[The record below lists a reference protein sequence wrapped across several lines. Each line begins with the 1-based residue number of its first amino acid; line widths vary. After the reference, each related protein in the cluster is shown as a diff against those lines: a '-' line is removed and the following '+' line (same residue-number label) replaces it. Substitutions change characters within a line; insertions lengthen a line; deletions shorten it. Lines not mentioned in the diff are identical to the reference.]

1 MPSPKSYPAIAGS
14 LTKIRAEQVKSED
27 SLGTLAGDLAALR
40 GQVADIIGAA
50 DYKEDV
56 SAAKVQILDLAVHL
70 DAATS
75 ATELE
80 VLHDMKIDGASHLV
94 GNVVADAALRVG
106 GAARIVG
113 AVKMDS
119 TLSITGSAE
128 MKSSMSVAGLAD
140 FNGGITANEIK
151 IDGDAVGHLYLVGAS
166 GQIEDEANLAFAAG
180 KLSVTGKIDAS
191 GEMKAGTIAMTG
203 FSVDASGNM
212 AAASVKDASLTA
224 GRVVFAG
231 TAGDLSDDAD
241 FAFASD
247 VLTVK
252 GSTLGENAS
261 IAGTF
266 AVAGAADLNGA
277 LDVAG
282 QVDLAAAGVATNVRG
297 GLNVAQ
303 NLTVTGDLV
312 INGTTTTVN
321 STILTVDDINI
332 ELGSVAS
339 PTDGTAEDGGITLKG
354 ATDKT
359 IKWKAAKGWLFS
371 EKIEAPSAILN
382 GDLAAV
388 KGIFSG
394 DVSGVKGTFSGDVA
408 GVKGT
413 FSGDLAAVK
422 GTFSGDLAAVKG
434 TFSGDVVAPKV
445 AANNLTA
452 GRVVLSD
459 AGHNVVDSADL
470 TFNGGLMA
478 LTGTFAVNGDGGTS
492 GNFKVGATAQIKGQ
506 LQAQSGSVL
515 SGVVNLPARSGMKL
529 LVTDAGKNVAET
541 MLSYSDLG
549 AGQVEIQ
556 VGSGAQMLHIDSGAK
571 KLWSSSDLALSA
583 SNGTLTFADK
593 DQALKLSNDTAN
605 WTDFRAAHA
614 GYSSAT
620 SILDAFLAVDA
631 RLDSVVT
638 TAAAAAKKSE
648 SMPAPAAANTAVSV
662 TGPGAFTAAEL
673 TVDNSMVFFNGQLIR
688 SGSASAIAAAGA
700 DYSLDGGY
708 SAMKFSF
715 AVEAGDVVVIQ
726 KI

>member
-1 MPSPKSYPAIAGS
+1 MSLKSYSAISGS
-14 LTKIRAEQVKSED
+14 LTKVRAEQIKSED
-27 SLGTLAGDLAALR
+27 ALGTLAGDLAALR

-50 DYKEDV
+50 DYKEEVSGLDV
-56 SAAKVQILDLAVHL
+56 QLLDLAHHIKADV
-70 DAATS
+70 AAS
-75 ATELE
+75 EME
-80 VLHDMKIDGASHLV
+80 VLHDMKVDGAAHIV
-94 GNVVADAALRVG
+94 GAFTADAAALVK
-106 GAARIVG
+106 GAAEIVG
-113 AVKMDS
+113 AVKMNS
-119 TLSITGSAE
+119 SLALTGSADL
-128 MKSSMSVAGLAD
+128 KGTLAVAGLAD
-140 FNGGITANEIK
+140 FNGGITATEIK
-151 IDGDAVGHLYLVGAS
+151 IDGDVAGRLYIVSGSGAMS
-166 GQIEDEANLAFAAG
+166 DEAKLTFDG
-180 KLSVTGKIDAS
+180 SKLSITGGIDAS

-252 GSTLGENAS
+252 GSTFGENAS

-321 STILTVDDINI
+321 STTLTVDDKNI
-332 ELGSVAS
+332 ELGSVSSPSDATAS
-339 PTDGTAEDGGITLKG
+339 GGGITLKG

-359 IKWKAAKGWLFS
+359 IIWTAAKGWEFS

-388 KGIFSG
+388 KGTFSG
-394 DVSGVKGTFSGDVA
+394 DVSGVKGTFSGDVS

-413 FSGDLAAVK
+413 FSGDLAA
-422 GTFSGDLAAVKG
+422 AKG
-434 TFSGDVVAPKV
+434 TFSGDVVAPHV
-445 AANNLTA
+445 AANNLHQNYI
-452 GRVVLSD
+452 VLSD
-459 AGHNVVDSADL
+459 AGHNLIDNSAL
-470 TFNGGLMA
+470 TFDGA
-478 LTGTFAVNGDGGTS
+478 LLAITGTLAVNGAGGTS
-492 GNFKVGATAQIKGQ
+492 GDFKVGGNAQIKGQ

-556 VGSGAQMLHIDSGAK
+556 VGSGSQMLHIDSGAK
-571 KLWSSSDLALSA
+571 KLWSNSDLTLSA

-593 DQALKLSNDTAN
+593 DQALKLANSTAN

-614 GYSSAT
+614 GFAAAT
-620 SILDAFLAVDA
+620 SILDAFLSVDA

-648 SMPAPAAANTAVSV
+648 SMPSPAAANTAVSV

-673 TVDNSMVFFNGQLIR
+673 TVDNSMVFFNGQLLR
-688 SGSASAIAAAGA
+688 SGSASAIAAAQA

>member
-1 MPSPKSYPAIAGS
+1 MAHKSYSAISGS
-14 LTKIRAEQVKSED
+14 LTKVRAEQVRSED

-56 SAAKVQILDLAVHL
+56 SASKTQILDLGVHL

-75 ATELE
+75 AVELE
-80 VLHDMKIDGASHLV
+80 VRTALKVSGAARVV
-94 GNVVADAALRVG
+94 GAFTADDAALVK
-106 GAARIVG
+106 GAAEIAG
-113 AVKMDS
+113 AVKMNS
-119 TLSITGSAE
+119 TLALTGSAE
-128 MKSSMSVAGLAD
+128 LKSSMSVAGAAD

-151 IDGDAVGHLYLVGAS
+151 LDGDGSAAGNLYLVGA
-166 GQIEDEANLAFAAG
+166 GGILADEPKLAFDG
-180 KLSVTGKIDAS
+180 SKLAITGKIDAS

-212 AAASVKDASLTA
+212 AALSIKDASLTV

-252 GSTLGENAS
+252 GSTFGENAS
-261 IAGTF
+261 IAGTV
-266 AVAGAADLNGA
+266 AVAGAADLNGT

-321 STILTVDDINI
+321 STTLTVDDKNI

-339 PTDGTAEDGGITLKG
+339 PSDATASGGGITLKG

-359 IKWKAAKGWLFS
+359 IIWTAAKGWEFS

-382 GDLAAV
+382 GNLAAVSGAFSGDLAA
-388 KGIFSG
+388 
-394 DVSGVKGTFSGDVA
+394 VKGTFSGDVA

-413 FSGDLAAVK
+413 FSGDLMAAS
-422 GTFSGDLAAVKG
+422 GTFSGPV
-434 TFSGDVVAPKV
+434 TAPKV
-445 AANNLTA
+445 AANNLTQ

-459 AGHNVVDSADL
+459 PSHFVVDSANL
-470 TFNGGLMA
+470 TFMAGLLA
-478 LTGTFAVNGDGGTS
+478 VTGAFGVQGTAAVSSQLVVG
-492 GNFKVGATAQIKGQ
+492 GATAVHGQ
-506 LQAQSGSVL
+506 FNAMTGSAL
-515 SGVVNLPARSGMKL
+515 HGVVNLPARSGMKL
-529 LVTDAGKNVAET
+529 LVTDGGKNVAET
-541 MLSYSDLG
+541 ALDYSNLG
-549 AGQVEIQ
+549 GGQVDLK
-556 VGSGAQMLHIDSGAK
+556 VGSGAQQLHIDSGAK
-571 KLWSSSDLALSA
+571 KLWSASDLTLSA
-583 SNGTLTFADK
+583 SNGVLSFADK
-593 DQALKLSNDTAN
+593 DQAIKLANDTAN
-605 WTDFRAAHA
+605 WTAFRAADA
-614 GYSSAT
+614 GFSSAT

-662 TGPGAFTAAEL
+662 TGPGAFAAAEL
-673 TVDNSMVFFNGQLIR
+673 TKDNSLVFFNGQLLR
-688 SGSASAIAAAGA
+688 SGSASAVAAAQA

-715 AVEAGDVVVIQ
+715 AVEDADVVVIQ

>member
-1 MPSPKSYPAIAGS
+1 MSIKSYSAISGS
-14 LTKIRAEQVKSED
+14 LTKVRAEQIKSED
-27 SLGTLAGDLAALR
+27 ALGTLAGDLAALR

-50 DYKEDV
+50 DYKEEVSGLDV
-56 SAAKVQILDLAVHL
+56 QLLDLAHHIKADV
-70 DAATS
+70 AAS
-75 ATELE
+75 EME
-80 VLHDMKIDGASHLV
+80 VLHDMKVDGAAHVV
-94 GNVVADAALRVG
+94 GAFTADAAALVK
-106 GAARIVG
+106 GAAEIVG
-113 AVKMDS
+113 AVKMNS
-119 TLSITGSAE
+119 TLALTGSAE
-128 MKSSMSVAGLAD
+128 LKSSMSVAGAAD

-151 IDGDAVGHLYLVGAS
+151 IDGDVAGRLYIVGAS
-166 GQIEDEANLAFAAG
+166 NEIQDSSLLTFNGTTLA
-180 KLSVTGKIDAS
+180 VTGKADIS

-231 TAGDLSDDAD
+231 TAGDLSDDGD
-241 FAFASD
+241 FTFAAD
-247 VLTVK
+247 VLSIK
-252 GSTLGENAS
+252 GSTFGLDAS
-261 IAGTF
+261 VAGAF

-303 NLTVTGDLV
+303 DLTVTGNMI

-321 STILTVDDINI
+321 STTLTVDDKNI

-339 PTDGTAEDGGITLKG
+339 PSDATASGGGITLKG

-359 IKWKAAKGWLFS
+359 IIWTAAKGWEFS

-422 GTFSGDLAAVKG
+422 GTFSGDVSAP
-434 TFSGDVVAPKV
+434 TVAP
-445 AANNLTA
+445 ANLHQNYI
-452 GRVVLSD
+452 VLSD
-459 AGHNVVDSADL
+459 ASHKLIDNAAL
-470 TFNGGLMA
+470 TFDGA
-478 LTGTFAVNGDGGTS
+478 LLAITGTLAVNGDGGTS
-492 GNFKVGATAQIKGQ
+492 GNFKVGAMAQIKGQ

-556 VGSGAQMLHIDSGAK
+556 VGSGAQQLHIDSGAK
-571 KLWSSSDLALSA
+571 KLWSSSDLTLSA
-583 SNGTLTFADK
+583 SAGTLTFADK
-593 DQALKLSNDTAN
+593 DQALKLANSTAN
-605 WTDFRAAHA
+605 WTDFRGAHA
-614 GYSSAT
+614 GYASAT

-673 TVDNSMVFFNGQLIR
+673 TVDNSMVFFNGQLLR
-688 SGSASAIAAAGA
+688 SGSASAIAAAQA
-700 DYSLDGGY
+700 DYSLDAGY

-715 AVEAGDVVVIQ
+715 AVESGDVVVIQ
-726 KI
+726 KV

>member
-1 MPSPKSYPAIAGS
+1 MAHKSYPMVSGS
-14 LTKIRAEQVKSED
+14 LTKVRAEQIKSED
-27 SLGTLAGDLAALR
+27 ALGTLAGDLAALR

-56 SAAKVQILDLAVHL
+56 SAAKVQILDLAGHL

-75 ATELE
+75 ASELE
-80 VLHDMKIDGASHLV
+80 VLHGLKVSGAARVV
-94 GNVVADAALRVG
+94 GAFTADAAALVK
-106 GAARIVG
+106 GAAEIAG
-113 AVKMDS
+113 AVKMNS
-119 TLSITGSAE
+119 TLALTGSAE
-128 MKSSMSVAGLAD
+128 LKGALSVAGAAD
-140 FNGGITANEIK
+140 FNGGITANELK
-151 IDGDAVGHLYLVGAS
+151 LDGDVAGRLYIVGAS
-166 GQIEDEANLAFAAG
+166 SEMSDEAKLTFDG
-180 KLSVTGKIDAS
+180 SKLSVTGAADIS

-212 AAASVKDASLTA
+212 AAASIKDASLTA

-231 TAGDLSDDAD
+231 TAGDLSDDSD

-252 GSTLGENAS
+252 GSTFGADAS
-261 IAGTF
+261 VSGSL
-266 AVAGAADLNGA
+266 AVAGAADLNGT

-297 GLNVAQ
+297 ALNVAQ
-303 NLTVTGDLV
+303 AANVTGNLTVTGDLI

-321 STILTVDDINI
+321 STTITVDDKNI

-339 PTDGTAEDGGITLKG
+339 PTDVTAEGGGITLKG

-359 IKWKAAKGWLFS
+359 IIWQAAKGWLFS
-371 EKIEAPSAILN
+371 EKIEAPSAILA

-422 GTFSGDLAAVKG
+422 GTFSGDVA
-434 TFSGDVVAPKV
+434 APKV
-445 AANNLTA
+445 AVGNLTE

-459 AGHNVVDSADL
+459 ASDFLVDTGNL
-470 TFNGGLMA
+470 TFKSGLLAVTGAFGIQGGAAVSSNLMVGG
-478 LTGTFAVNGDGGTS
+478 TGTVM
-492 GNFKVGATAQIKGQ
+492 GQ
-506 LQAQSGSVL
+506 FNAQSGSAL

-541 MLSYSDLG
+541 ALDYINLG
-549 AGQVEIQ
+549 AGQVELK
-556 VGSGAQMLHIDSGAK
+556 VGSGAQQLHIDSGAK
-571 KLWSSSDLALSA
+571 KLWSSSDLTLSA
-583 SNGTLTFADK
+583 SNGVLAFADK
-593 DQALKLSNDTAN
+593 DQSIKLANDTAN
-605 WTDFRAAHA
+605 WTAFRAADA
-614 GYSSAT
+614 GFGSAT

-648 SMPAPAAANTAVSV
+648 SMPSPAAANTAVSV

-673 TVDNSMVFFNGQLIR
+673 TKDNSLVFFNGQLLR
-688 SGSASAIAAAGA
+688 SGSDGAIAAAQA

-715 AVEAGDVVVIQ
+715 AVESGDVVVIQ